1 MSRRAGDNRKTLHFP
16 LGHCCDVVC
25 TKIRIGVREREGA
38 VRATESG
45 DEVVIRSGKA
55 FFSEETGDSG
65 AKKNLPLVAVRVLE
79 ERGVPTCEINRTPRQ
94 AGEEG
99 C

>member
-1 MSRRAGDNRKTLHFP
+1 M
-16 LGHCCDVVC
+16 
-25 TKIRIGVREREGA
+25 REREGA

-45 DEVVIRSGKA
+45 DEIGIRPGKA

-65 AKKNLPLVAVRVLE
+65 AKKNLPLVAVRVLGQ
-79 ERGVPTCEINRTPRQ
+79 RGVPTCEINQAPRQ

-99 C
+99 A